1 MYTSNH
7 TIWGLPWLE
16 GILQDHISNILTSY
30 NTAQKKKLNFLW
42 LSYDNGL
49 GGLGGKSNC
58 DLWKEKISVCVIV
71 STFSK
76 KFKSVEKISRNN
88 MCLYYIVWS
97 VRVRAIYSLLRVHD
111 RAFRI
116 ESLVM
121 GNLQNLNILKIVV
134 CSYLFSL
141 DWIK

>member
-7 TIWGLPWLE
+7 TIWGLAWLK

-42 LSYDNGL
+42 LSYNN
-49 GGLGGKSNC
+49 GLGGKSNC
-58 DLWKEKISVCVIV
+58 ERRQCYRKYIFKN
-71 STFSK
+71 SK
-76 KFKSVEKISRNN
+76 VAKKISRNN
-88 MCLYYIVWS
+88 MCLYIVWS
-97 VRVRAIYSLLRVHD
+97 VRVRAIYSLLLVHD

-121 GNLQNLNILKIVV
+121 GNLQILSVPKIILVPGSNLIWPNKTIIFWMIL
-134 CSYLFSL
+134 C
-141 DWIK
+141 

>member
-49 GGLGGKSNC
+49 GGLGKSNC

-71 STFSK
+71 CTFSK
-76 KFKSVEKISRNN
+76 KKIQKCQKKYLGTIFAFTTTILHRLVSKSQGHLFTTASSWQGISYWVFSDGQFTKSKHFENCS
-88 MCLYYIVWS
+88 M
-97 VRVRAIYSLLRVHD
+97 
-111 RAFRI
+111 F
-116 ESLVM
+116 
-121 GNLQNLNILKIVV
+121 ILI
-134 CSYLFSL
+134 
-141 DWIK
+141 

>member
-1 MYTSNH
+1 
-7 TIWGLPWLE
+7 
-16 GILQDHISNILTSY
+16 
-30 NTAQKKKLNFLW
+30 
-42 LSYDNGL
+42 
-49 GGLGGKSNC
+49 
-58 DLWKEKISVCVIV
+58 
-71 STFSK
+71 
-76 KFKSVEKISRNN
+76 

-121 GNLQNLNILKIVV
+121 GNLQNLNISKIVV

-141 DWIK
+141 D